1 MPRIANERLNQDLS
15 VYRLLLSDR
24 SEELAAQM
32 KALQAGPEGLAC
44 DHRALQGSA

>member
-1 MPRIANERLNQDLS
+1 MPRIAIESEDLS
-15 VYRLLLSDR
+15 LYLLLLSDR
-24 SEELAAQM
+24 YEELAAQM